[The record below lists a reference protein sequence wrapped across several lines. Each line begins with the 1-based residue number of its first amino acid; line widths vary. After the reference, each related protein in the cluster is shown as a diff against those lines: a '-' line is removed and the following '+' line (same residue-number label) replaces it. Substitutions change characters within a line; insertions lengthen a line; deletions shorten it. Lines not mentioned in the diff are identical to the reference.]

1 MATQRLNTLF
11 DNTKRPLSVSTSN
24 TDTGELAKIRPHWI
38 DRFAGNSN
46 TIVRK
51 VSPNLQDTTYAVDD
65 GVKRY
70 ANYQDGSYAET
81 VPIIGPGRY
90 TGSTPPTREALQ
102 NQFERHYKKEGG
114 TINKFQRK
122 GGWLFQQGG
131 QMPQEGS
138 QEELVLD
145 FAVRYLVTMGVPE
158 EDIMD
163 PQGNLNPE
171 HQQELEQVFNSQKI
185 AWSDYAASP
194 DEYMQQFIGNLQAQ
208 TQMARKGT
216 KLKRLSQLRI
226 YKK

>member
-1 MATQRLNTLF
+1 MFGITPDYTPVNSQESITSYM
-11 DNTKRPLSVSTSN
+11 DNTHKGPVEKRVIRKEVPYADLYSTMS
-24 TDTGELAKIRPHWI
+24 IRNPGTN
-38 DRFAGNSN
+38 RA
-46 TIVRK
+46 
-51 VSPNLQDTTYAVDD
+51 DTTFTAPSGTKYDMNDVRSGKAPS
-65 GVKRY
+65 GY
-70 ANYQDGSYAET
+70 SY
-81 VPIIGPGRY
+81 
-90 TGSTPPTREALQ
+90 
-102 NQFERHYKKEGG
+102 
-114 TINKFQRK
+114 KFFRK
-122 GGWLFQQGG
+122 PAGYFQQGG

-171 HQQELEQVFNSQKI
+171 HQQELEQVFNSQEI
-185 AWSDYAASP
+185 DWSDYAASP

-208 TQMARKGT
+208 AQMARKGA

>member
-1 MATQRLNTLF
+1 MKHHNTVQQNSARNAQDRATVINAQKKKDKAERKAAAEAERKKYWE
-11 DNTKRPLSVSTSN
+11 DNNITFR
-24 TDTGELAKIRPHWI
+24 R
-38 DRFAGNSN
+38 R
-46 TIVRK
+46 
-51 VSPNLQDTTYAVDD
+51 
-65 GVKRY
+65 
-70 ANYQDGSYAET
+70 
-81 VPIIGPGRY
+81 
-90 TGSTPPTREALQ
+90 
-102 NQFERHYKKEGG
+102 
-114 TINKFQRK
+114 

-171 HQQELEQVFNSQKI
+171 HQQELEQVFNSQEI
-185 AWSDYAASP
+185 DWSDYAASP

-208 TQMARKGT
+208 TQMARKGA